1 MGLLIVEGPMRTAFL
16 IALAFLWSMPLIAQD
31 TDSKLES
38 ELVTLHTQWFKAY
51 DAGDGP
57 AMNQMEVNNLVL
69 VMPIGVIYRK
79 TTPRDKH
86 PAADPPV
93 ERSLSDVSVRR
104 YEGTAILTGT
114 LTSKSSRENSKEAT
128 TVVFVMSDGK
138 WKVAAA
144 QWTPVTDTSASH

>member
-1 MGLLIVEGPMRTAFL
+1 MRTAIL
-16 IALAFLWSMPLIAQD
+16 IALAFLWSMPALAQD

-38 ELVTLHTQWFKAY
+38 ELVALHTQWFKAY
-51 DAGDGP
+51 DTGDGP
-57 AMNQMEVNNLVL
+57 AMNQMEVKDLVL

-79 TTPRDKH
+79 TMPRGKH

-93 ERSLSDVSVRR
+93 ERSLSDISVRR

-114 LTSKSSRENSKEAT
+114 LTTKSSQENSKEAT

>member
-1 MGLLIVEGPMRTAFL
+1 MRTAFL
-16 IALAFLWSMPLIAQD
+16 IALTFLWSMPLLAQD

-51 DAGDGP
+51 DTGDGP
-57 AMNQMEVNNLVL
+57 TMNQMEVNNLVL

-79 TTPRDKH
+79 TTPRGNH
-86 PAADPPV
+86 PATNSPI
-93 ERSLSDVSVRR
+93 ERTLSDVSVRR

-114 LTSKSSRENSKEAT
+114 LTTKSSHENSKEAT

-144 QWTPVTDTSASH
+144 QWTPVSDVSSSH

>member
-1 MGLLIVEGPMRTAFL
+1 MRAAFL
-16 IALAFLWSMPLIAQD
+16 IALAFLWSMPLLAQD

-38 ELVTLHTQWFKAY
+38 ELVTLHTQWFKAF

-79 TTPRDKH
+79 TTPRGKH
-86 PAADPPV
+86 SAANPPV
-93 ERSLSDVSVRR
+93 ERTLSDVSVRR
-104 YEGTAILTGT
+104 YEGTAILTGA
-114 LTSKSSRENSKEAT
+114 LTSKSSKENSKEAT

-144 QWTPVTDTSASH
+144 QWTPVSDDSSSH